1 MSSLA
6 QAAVNN
12 QLPGLTRRRVK
23 IPYNTIATRQLPA
36 NRDLAAAATALK
48 IQQDQFDKTQAL
60 QDKYQKAQ
68 KQEAIKGNAIQAGN
82 LGLQFGST
90 TKTGQ
95 AMFDA
100 AGDKIASLA
109 GAAKD
114 YVFGSPTAIE
124 KGANLATTAAVDAN
138 LAPAALEMTKNAAGQ
153 FVTAD
158 AALTPAVQQAIQQVG
173 VEAGKNALAAGA
185 SETAA
190 TQIAQQAAL
199 QAPELFSTQ
208 ATAEALQQSVQQG
221 AQAAVQGTSA
231 PVAAL
236 MPYTMPVTIGGMAP
250 TVANLIREDATENI
264 GHNISL
270 GLIKN
275 GATAAKV
282 GSVATGAGAGAAT
295 GAAIGAWGGP
305 IGAGLGAVLGGLGS
319 LIFGDK

>member
-36 NRDLAAAATALK
+36 NRDVAAAATALK
-48 IQQDQFDKTQAL
+48 LQQDQFNASQAL

-68 KQEAIKGNAIQAGN
+68 KQEALKGTAIQAGN
-82 LGLQFGST
+82 LGLQFGA

-95 AMFDA
+95 AMYGA

-114 YVFGSPTAIE
+114 FVFGSPAAIE

-153 FVTAD
+153 FVAAD
-158 AALTPAVQQAIQQVG
+158 AALTPAVQTAIQQVG
-173 VEAGKNALAAGA
+173 VEAGKNALMAGA
-185 SETAA
+185 SEEAA

-208 ATAEALQQSVQQG
+208 ATAEALQQTVQQG
-221 AQAAVQGTSA
+221 AQAAVQGTAA

-236 MPYTMPVTIGGMAP
+236 MPYTMPITIGGMAP

-275 GATAAKV
+275 GTTAAKV

-305 IGAGLGAVLGGLGS
+305 IGAGLGAILGGLGS